1 MYMFEWMYAASTFGR
16 VFVLL
21 FYNTMWPVPVVVVFV
36 FIVADV
42 TGAGCSVMV
51 CSVVRRCYCFFPT
64 VVHFYCMALVEQKI
78 NVISIRLKI
87 K

>member
-36 FIVADV
+36 VIVADV

-51 CSVVRRCYCFFPT
+51 CSVVRRCYCFFLPLCILI
-64 VVHFYCMALVEQKI
+64 VWLWLSK
-78 NVISIRLKI
+78 RLMSYPSD
-87 K
+87 